1 MKKTIAIVMILMIFS
16 IFTFSGQTYA
26 AVLDTIELS
35 LDKENVNPGENV
47 TLTINFGEELGAYTF
62 NIAYDNA
69 IFEYVSVDGGT
80 ANDTSDKVKVVYF
93 DSTGIQNPRTNMS
106 ITFKAKE
113 DITSSNPT
121 EFTVTAEGMSNNDTT
136 VTFDDITTPII
147 KNVIVEPE
155 YQDYSLNL
163 DYTGELIVEKENDM
177 KISYSSPAGHY
188 FDKARLVAEAIT
200 PEGATVKLIG
210 IDSEGLKHDIIESGW
225 GDAQGYKIGGTN
237 FSQVLNVKGIFSKIG
252 EYTIKLK
259 LIDRG
264 DSDAIIAEKSFKV
277 NVTELKVEGN
287 TNLTNIVGT
296 VNSVTEATNQNVN
309 NTTAT
314 TPTTLPKTGV
324 NIYIPLAMIIVSL
337 MGAFIYY
344 NRTK

>member
-188 FDKARLVAEAIT
+188 FGKARLVAEAIT